1 MVKKLKEKEEPR
13 YRGRSYFTI
22 TQILFFLSEKYPNSV
37 FLGELHKFLEKINER
52 KFYKTN
58 TKRILEKLISK
69 DIVKKDDKGLFMI
82 SEKVAEYQKEWRYWK
97 IESYRKLDYSHFYWM
112 LKHLG
117 LIKEPK
123 NVNNW

>member
-37 FLGELHKFLEKINER
+37 FLGQVHKFLEKTNER

-58 TKRILEKLISK
+58 TKRILEKLISNNL
-69 DIVKKDDKGLFMI
+69 VKKDKKGLFTLD
-82 SEKVAEYQKEWRYWK
+82 EKVIEYQKEYNYWNLK
-97 IESYRKLDYSHFYWM
+97 IHGNIDYTHFYWM
-112 LKHLG
+112 LKHFEFV
-117 LIKEPK
+117 KEPK
-123 NVNNW
+123 NVNAW